1 MVILYE
7 EKYVMEFEIR
17 QKKKKAI
24 IKILLCVI
32 VMVVNFII
40 SVNPFLKTLSDKN
53 LVLSIVRP
61 IIHVLIFFGGMYYL
75 EYATTELEEVSERLE
90 RIEGKYLNKKPK
102 QYSEGMLLSLVKEN
116 DIIEIKLL
124 YGGKVIEVG
133 AASDCTPSHPDFF
146 DKIYFIEYIDR
157 MEFEDINQFREEAR
171 KYMNGKFYDVV
182 SIDGIFENE

>member
-1 MVILYE
+1 
-7 EKYVMEFEIR
+7 MEFEIR

-40 SVNPFLKTLSDKN
+40 SVNPFLKTLDDKN

-133 AASDCTPSHPDFF
+133 AASDFYSVPS
-146 DKIYFIEYIDR
+146 
-157 MEFEDINQFREEAR
+157 
-171 KYMNGKFYDVV
+171 
-182 SIDGIFENE
+182 